1 MGFFNKKEL
10 KRIDELEKE
19 NAEYLSRIEQ
29 LGGKELIDIQN
40 EINEL
45 QQAKLNAEKN
55 IQEKNKELLDIKRKI
70 NSAVSELNEKK
81 KKSMNWI

>member
-55 IQEKNKELLDIKRKI
+55 IQEKNKELLDI
-70 NSAVSELNEKK
+70 
-81 KKSMNWI
+81 

>member
-81 KKSMNWI
+81 RKNQ